1 MKPADMT
8 QASPNGELKQ
18 QSAELLH
25 ATIMMV
31 DDEPL
36 MLDVLELYLIE
47 EGYRNFVAVDQSTQA
62 ISILQSEKPD
72 VVFLDINMPEVDGFE
87 ILKAIRSDRNTQ
99 HLPVIVLT
107 SDTDAATKL
116 KALALGATDFL
127 EKPIDSSEL
136 ALRLINTLTAKAYQ
150 DQLAYY
156 DGLTGLPNRT
166 LFIERLNG
174 AVAYARRTQ
183 SGLSVMTVSMDRFQ
197 NVNDSLGPLAGDRML
212 REAAARLRKVIKRR
226 AVYGQADSG
235 KLSKTLA
242 RIGGDEFSILLP
254 DLVDDKE
261 IANISRQILDA
272 MRKVFVFEG
281 NEIFPT
287 VSIGITRF
295 PEDSSETESLVKHAG
310 AANELAK
317 QKGRNNFQF
326 YSAEMSTRADERRSL
341 EADLHHALE
350 REELRLYYQPQ
361 VDTQSGKVIGMESLL
376 RWQHPT
382 RGLVLPLDFIPLA
395 EENGLII
402 PIGEWVMKEACR
414 QTRAWQIQGLDSLAV
429 SVNVSARQFRQPGL
443 SRVVEEALA
452 NSELDPRYLVIEI
465 TEGLVMED
473 IEMTSKVLHEIKE
486 NGVSISVDDFGTGYS
501 SLSYLKRFPIDELK
515 IDRSFLMDIPA
526 SEDDS
531 AIVKAVIAM
540 SNSLE
545 LNVVAEGVET
555 EEQLAF
561 LRKLNCNALQGYLFS
576 VPLPEQ
582 EFSAF
587 VINNRAGASR

>member
-1 MKPADMT
+1 
-8 QASPNGELKQ
+8 
-18 QSAELLH
+18 
-25 ATIMMV
+25 
-31 DDEPL
+31 
-36 MLDVLELYLIE
+36 
-47 EGYRNFVAVDQSTQA
+47 
-62 ISILQSEKPD
+62 
-72 VVFLDINMPEVDGFE
+72 
-87 ILKAIRSDRNTQ
+87 
-99 HLPVIVLT
+99 
-107 SDTDAATKL
+107 
-116 KALALGATDFL
+116 
-127 EKPIDSSEL
+127 
-136 ALRLINTLTAKAYQ
+136 
-150 DQLAYY
+150 
-156 DGLTGLPNRT
+156 
-166 LFIERLNG
+166 
-174 AVAYARRTQ
+174 
-183 SGLSVMTVSMDRFQ
+183 
-197 NVNDSLGPLAGDRML
+197 
-212 REAAARLRKVIKRR
+212 
-226 AVYGQADSG
+226 
-235 KLSKTLA
+235 
-242 RIGGDEFSILLP
+242 
-254 DLVDDKE
+254 
-261 IANISRQILDA
+261 

-361 VDTQSGKVIGMESLL
+361 IDTQSGKVIGMESLL

-429 SVNVSARQFRQPGL
+429 SVNVSARQFRKPGL
-443 SRVVEEALA
+443 SRIVEEALA

>member
-1 MKPADMT
+1 
-8 QASPNGELKQ
+8 
-18 QSAELLH
+18 
-25 ATIMMV
+25 
-31 DDEPL
+31 
-36 MLDVLELYLIE
+36 
-47 EGYRNFVAVDQSTQA
+47 
-62 ISILQSEKPD
+62 
-72 VVFLDINMPEVDGFE
+72 
-87 ILKAIRSDRNTQ
+87 
-99 HLPVIVLT
+99 VLT

-174 AVAYARRTQ
+174 AVAHARRTQ

-295 PEDSSETESLVKHAG
+295 PQDSSETESLVKHAG

-414 QTRAWQIQGLDSLAV
+414 QTRAWQIQGLDGLAV
-429 SVNVSARQFRQPGL
+429 SVNVSARQFRKPGL

-501 SLSYLKRFPIDELK
+501 SLSYLKRYPIDELK
-515 IDRSFLMDIPA
+515 IDRSFLMDVPA

-540 SNSLE
+540 SHSLE

-587 VINNRAGASR
+587 VINNRDGASR